1 MDSGD
6 TQLIVGTT
14 TSGAEELA
22 KAPKVLVVCAFN
34 TVPSEVLFGV
44 FDARRKKSRPGLVYC
59 GDDQSAKD
67 VVAPLIDD
75 AGFDA
80 VDVGPLRMA

>member
-1 MDSGD
+1 M
-6 TQLIVGTT
+6 
-14 TSGAEELA
+14 
-22 KAPKVLVVCAFN
+22 
-34 TVPSEVLFGV
+34 
-44 FDARRKKSRPGLVYC
+44 YC

-80 VDVGPLRMA
+80 VDVGPLRMARHTEPFALLVGEMAYIGQGCPEIAYRFERFNYSAVR

>member
-14 TSGAEELA
+14 TSGV
-22 KAPKVLVVCAFN
+22 KAPKALVVCAFN

-44 FDARRKKSRPGLVYC
+44 FDARRKKSRPSLVYC
-59 GDDQSAKD
+59 GDDQSAND
-67 VVAPLIDD
+67 VVAPLID
-75 AGFDA
+75 GRW
-80 VDVGPLRMA
+80 L

>member
-1 MDSGD
+1 
-6 TQLIVGTT
+6 
-14 TSGAEELA
+14 
-22 KAPKVLVVCAFN
+22 
-34 TVPSEVLFGV
+34 VPSEVLFGV
-44 FDARRKKSRPGLVYC
+44 FDARRKKSRPSLVYC